1 MVGRRPDEHGNFV
14 IHVYVMSADGSDVRR
29 VSESGTPFQ
38 VFGGVVGR
46 SAGSPVWLPDGSGL
60 YYHTLGGDGREIRR
74 FALDG
79 FGETRVVAD
88 GLSPAVAKD
97 GRIAFVR
104 PQPREGMDD
113 FDVLTRTGRIFSVTA
128 DGADLRAE
136 SDVERSCF
144 APDIDRRSGR
154 MVCHGPSP
162 VEGLVTVD
170 IPGGGWAFA
179 PPGALRAVELPD
191 RVVGVTG
198 IRGYFPG
205 LTASGEVVSSL
216 FSQGVPGPLVVTS
229 IDGTNSRTVSHAKEK
244 SYGGPP

>member
-128 DGADLRAE
+128 DGADLRPRAT
-136 SDVERSCF
+136 SSGAASPPTSTGAPGAWCATDRRRSRASLRSTFRAVAGHSPHPVPSERSSC
-144 APDIDRRSGR
+144 R
-154 MVCHGPSP
+154 
-162 VEGLVTVD
+162 
-170 IPGGGWAFA
+170 
-179 PPGALRAVELPD
+179 
-191 RVVGVTG
+191 
-198 IRGYFPG
+198 
-205 LTASGEVVSSL
+205 TASSG
-216 FSQGVPGPLVVTS
+216 
-229 IDGTNSRTVSHAKEK
+229 
-244 SYGGPP
+244 